1 VKPSAA
7 FIVLVPVCFFVCSCD
22 KADLP
27 VTGGIP
33 FEPPTRPSVEMRLV
47 TQLQANR
54 NTHFTV
60 DQIGNIYWTQENEF
74 GENVVLSIGES
85 GVPRATRLSSGNI
98 LKEMGAAGGDGIIQ
112 DIRAAEGAIWFYF
125 TGGKGRASRT
135 CLGQYFPRTGT
146 IRIVA
151 DTARLAEVSGMGTSL
166 DLARAS
172 LVLAG
177 DKLWIWLRHS
187 DMSSFL
193 ALDPREA
200 RTAGEIVSIQRPF
213 DHVTVDERQ
222 IVLTR
227 DDIDIAAGQGGTLLL
242 LDTKNALIWEVDGF
256 GRGTLRIA
264 LTGLPKLMSAPVIVK
279 DQLVMFAADAEPMGD
294 PLAILNVTHLPKLQ
308 YPALLKIAGDNITG
322 IPRDDLRAYS
332 GFPVYAMRVQHLV
345 REGPQRVI
353 AYDAASGA
361 LMRLTLPK
369 DW

>member
-1 VKPSAA
+1 VRRADFIIAA
-7 FIVLVPVCFFVCSCD
+7 IVLCSALSCD
-22 KADLP
+22 DRDGP
-27 VTGGIP
+27 ITGGIP
-33 FEPPTRPSVEMRLV
+33 FEPPPRPTVEMRIV

-60 DQIGNIYWTQENEF
+60 DQIGNVYWTQENEV

-98 LKEMGAAGGDGIIQ
+98 LKEMGAAGGEGIIQ

-135 CLGQYFPRTGT
+135 CLGQFFPRTGN

-177 DKLWIWLRHS
+177 DKLWLWLRHS
-187 DMSSFL
+187 DMSTFL

-200 RTAGEIVSIQRPF
+200 RTSGEIVSIQRPF
-213 DHVTVDERQ
+213 DHVTVEERR

-227 DDIDIAAGQGGTLLL
+227 EDIDIAAGQGGTLLL
-242 LDTKNALIWEVDGF
+242 LDTKNGLIWEVDVF
-256 GRGTLRIA
+256 GRATMRIA
-264 LTGLPKLMSAPVIVK
+264 LTGVPNSISAPVIVK
-279 DQLVMFAADAEPMGD
+279 DQLVLFAGESDPMGD
-294 PLAILNVTHLPKLQ
+294 PLAILNATHLPKIQ
-308 YPALLKIAGDNITG
+308 YPALLKIVGDKIVG
-322 IPRDDLRAYS
+322 IQRDDLQAYS
-332 GFPVYAMRVQHLV
+332 GFPVYAMRVQRLV
-345 REGPQRVI
+345 REAPDRLI

-361 LMRLTLPK
+361 LMRLTIPK